1 MEQISTIVEEIEKV
15 IADHQYG
22 QKPKELYEPIEYI
35 MQLGGKRL
43 RPAMALATAEI
54 FGANRQD
61 VILPIIG
68 IEVFHNFTLVH
79 DDIMDKAPM
88 RRGQSTVHEKW
99 NANVAILSGDVML
112 IKAYELLLKSPPT
125 LLPSILSKF
134 NQCACEVCEGQQMD
148 MNFEVRQDVTTLEYI
163 EMIKLKTAV
172 LLGFSLEMGAIL
184 GGSSDANATLLRDFG
199 TNIGI
204 GFQLKD
210 DFLDVYGDQAKFG
223 KQVGGDIISNKKTFL
238 LIEALA
244 KVEGEQAQELQKWID
259 LEEFNPEEKV
269 AAVTSIYN
277 DLKIDQLTR
286 NKMNEY
292 FDLAMFQLESLQIEE
307 EKKLPLQQFAHYL
320 INREE

>member
-22 QKPKELYEPIEYI
+22 QKPRELYEPIEYI